1 MVASSIGRRAP
12 RAALLTLAGVA
23 LASCSEPPKE
33 CDPAAFAAIDELAR
47 ASANEL
53 APRSIESAKEEVASA
68 RAHLD
73 EQLARL
79 KPFRSWDGERCGK
92 AVAAIAKARD
102 DVASAKTA
110 REAALQIEQTA
121 QRKLEGAGQE
131 LAMLAAFLDGGVI
144 GPDVAERIA
153 RERGVVESAKGKLA
167 LAVGDLRSGGFL
179 GATKAI
185 EQVAAEVDGA
195 VRGLAAL
202 AADAAHQ
209 AVARCRPKLG
219 AHVPSFS
226 GAPRVLGDWLMWRGE
241 AGGKSALFVFR
252 IDRERRSCRQLAAS
266 AERVDLPL
274 SIDDVRV
281 WRAAGRVPAHLLTG
295 WSERS
300 AWFVPQGGGMFAFA
314 HESAA
319 RFVHA
324 CRGRV
329 RCQAPDVGAT
339 TVEATCSCAYED
351 LDIAIADRNRRVRY
365 VWDGRLV
372 RAEL

>member
-1 MVASSIGRRAP
+1 MASWIARRTA
-12 RAALLTLAGVA
+12 RVALLALAGIS
-23 LASCSEPPKE
+23 LASCSEPPKD

-47 ASANEL
+47 ESANEL
-53 APRSIESAKEEVASA
+53 APRSVEVAKAEVASA
-68 RAHLD
+68 RAHID
-73 EQLARL
+73 EQRARL

-92 AVAAIAKARD
+92 AVAAIAKARG
-102 DVASAKTA
+102 DVASAKSS
-110 REAALQIEQTA
+110 REAALQIEQA
-121 QRKLEGAGQE
+121 AHRKLEGATQA
-131 LAMLAAFLDGGVI
+131 LAMLAAFLDGGVL

-153 RERGVVESAKGKLA
+153 RERGIVESVKGKLA

-179 GATKAI
+179 GSTKAI
-185 EQVAAEVDGA
+185 EQVTAEVDGA
-195 VRGLAAL
+195 ARALAAL
-202 AADAAHQ
+202 SAEAEGQ

-219 AHVPSFS
+219 AHIPSFS

-241 AGGKSALFVFR
+241 AGGRSALFVFR
-252 IDRERRSCRQLAAS
+252 LDRERRSCRQLAAS
-266 AERVDLPL
+266 AERAELPL

-295 WSERS
+295 WSERG
-300 AWFVPQGGGMFAFA
+300 AWFVPQGGGMFAFT

-319 RFVHA
+319 RFVQA

-329 RCQAPDVGAT
+329 RCEAPEVGAT
-339 TVEATCSCAYED
+339 TMEATCACAYED